1 MFSWSL
7 IVASFLSG
15 VLTILA
21 PCVLPLLPVI
31 VGGTAGSNDKRRPF
45 VVTISLALS
54 IVVFTLLLKAST
66 LFIAVPNSFWAYVS
80 GGIVTVFGIS
90 MLWPELWNKAML
102 ATGLESRSQQAF
114 SSASQGGGLKSMI
127 LLGAALGPVFSSCSP
142 TYFLILATVLPVS
155 FFAGTVYLLVYALGL
170 AVLLGFIAYF
180 GQRIVV
186 KLKWAANPN
195 GFFRRVLGALLI
207 VVGIL
212 ILSGYDKT
220 IEALILDAGYGVTDF
235 EEQLIENINQAS

>member
-1 MFSWSL
+1 MLSWSL

-31 VGGTAGSNDKRRPF
+31 IGGSAGSNDKRRPF
-45 VVTISLALS
+45 VITISLALS

-66 LFIAVPNSFWAYVS
+66 LFISVPNSFWAYVS
-80 GGIVTVFGIS
+80 STIILVFGIS
-90 MLWPELWNKAML
+90 MLWPELWNKLMI

-114 SSASQGGGLKSMI
+114 TSASGSGGLKSMI

-155 FFAGTVYLLVYALGL
+155 FVSGTIYLLVYALGL
-170 AVLLGFIAYF
+170 AVLLGAIAYF
-180 GQRIVV
+180 GQRLVV

-195 GFFRRVLGALLI
+195 GWFRRGLGLLLV
-207 VVGIL
+207 VVGIM
-212 ILSGYDKT
+212 IMTGFDKV
-220 IEALILDAGYGVTDF
+220 IETKILDAGFGITDF
-235 EEQLIENINQAS
+235 EERFIEDITVE